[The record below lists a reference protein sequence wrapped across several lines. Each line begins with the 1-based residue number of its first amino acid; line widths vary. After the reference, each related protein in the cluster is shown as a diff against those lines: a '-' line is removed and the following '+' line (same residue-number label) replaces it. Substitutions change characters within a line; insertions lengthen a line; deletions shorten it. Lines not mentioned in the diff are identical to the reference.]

1 MSQHEA
7 APASRYNA
15 ILEHAE
21 SNPKP
26 NWSQYDMAISELNAR
41 VNVSADTASAY
52 RKLRNLMETK
62 FNLTTI
68 DFLVDGAGNGEN
80 P

>member
-26 NWSQYDMAISELNAR
+26 NWSQYDMAISELNALTF
-41 VNVSADTASAY
+41 DTASAY